1 MLNEGKRF
9 RQLEYGIFLTP
20 DPLEYVDGYNPY
32 IYCGQNPWGKWDPLG
47 LAEQELRER
56 EVDHEIVG
64 KTLGEMHTSR
74 VVKFTSAEYL
84 RLKKEKG
91 LSDKVKNALEEN
103 KQKDGST
110 SIVISFFKSKNGK
123 LEVEYNHDTDNPSET
138 DFVTKIE
145 PEDKQKDS
153 DGYKTALA
161 VLQASSNYEKNEENV
176 EYSAYFSGES
186 KGNCNAAQTA
196 LNAAT
201 NSKYTSDVIPNQW
214 GVDLLYPITRT
225 FRGFYRFLHDYDL
238 PNTPAVRSRHNI
250 NKDDLKDQFK
260 EK

>member
-1 MLNEGKRF
+1 MK
-9 RQLEYGIFLTP
+9 
-20 DPLEYVDGYNPY
+20 YNT
-32 IYCGQNPWGKWDPLG
+32 NVNL
-47 LAEQELRER
+47 
-56 EVDHEIVG
+56 
-64 KTLGEMHTSR
+64 
-74 VVKFTSAEYL
+74 
-84 RLKKEKG
+84 
-91 LSDKVKNALEEN
+91 
-103 KQKDGST
+103 
-110 SIVISFFKSKNGK
+110 GK
-123 LEVEYNHDTDNPSET
+123 LTCDRA
-138 DFVTKIE
+138 
-145 PEDKQKDS
+145 
-153 DGYKTALA
+153 YKTALA

-225 FRGFYRFLHDYDL
+225 FRGFYHFLHDYDL